1 MEDGDCTT
9 KKGFCLLLEQHKMN
23 KDHLV
28 MFNTCFKIITN
39 QFSDTCNK
47 QKQLRN
53 ADEYWKQF
61 LADDA
66 PLSLV
71 KFLEDQQKAKIC
83 FPFWANPASDKTN
96 IF

>member
-1 MEDGDCTT
+1 MEDGYCTT

-28 MFNTCFKIITN
+28 MFNTCFK
-39 QFSDTCNK
+39 
-47 QKQLRN
+47 LN
-53 ADEYWKQF
+53 AYEYWKQF

-71 KFLEDQQKAKIC
+71 IFLEDQQKAKIC
-83 FPFWANPASDKTN
+83 FPFWANPASDKTI